1 MYLYVNSIVL
11 VMDSTMWG
19 GIAHI
24 NLQQGISQ
32 QGVGKQR
39 TDKVDRVWT
48 TLAARP
54 PAQSRLSLCALQP
67 N

>member
-1 MYLYVNSIVL
+1 
-11 VMDSTMWG
+11 MWG

-39 TDKVDRVWT
+39 TNKVDRVWT
-48 TLAARP
+48 ALAARP